1 MSSESEIILANS
13 QPSPTFGDQARQ
25 IADRLRKETNLQV
38 KLTAQILGAAAQI
51 AENHDRLIDE
61 VVDMVE
67 EDLDQREGQI
77 QSAEITQEQLKR
89 RFKTLKTA
97 KAHFGIKA
105 ASWSVL
111 IQKINESIQKHSLEG
126 KQNVQESY
134 NYPQDRLII
143 LEQEVKILH
152 IKVDKILELVTQSL
166 THHIP
171 L

>member
-67 EDLDQREGQI
+67 EDLD
-77 QSAEITQEQLKR
+77 
-89 RFKTLKTA
+89 
-97 KAHFGIKA
+97 
-105 ASWSVL
+105 
-111 IQKINESIQKHSLEG
+111 
-126 KQNVQESY
+126 
-134 NYPQDRLII
+134 
-143 LEQEVKILH
+143 
-152 IKVDKILELVTQSL
+152 
-166 THHIP
+166 
-171 L
+171 